1 LEGSTS
7 KKTLNLEKFFK
18 NLEELV
24 MPPKLGVVPELR
36 MKNTTTF
43 IISIL
48 HTDMTIYNMRMIG
61 QTLDLK

>member
-1 LEGSTS
+1 
-7 KKTLNLEKFFK
+7 
-18 NLEELV
+18 

-48 HTDMTIYNMRMIG
+48 HTDMTIYNTRMIG